1 MVQSISTILIAHYF
15 VKDIS
20 QTRFAANYKKW
31 RQKMT
36 HITLLLSIMEKKRIV
51 ATFTHCA
58 RDAKKNISGLP
69 P

>member
-20 QTRFAANYKKW
+20 QTKFAGSFKKW
-31 RQKMT
+31 RQKMK
-36 HITLLLSIMEKKRIV
+36 HITLSLSIMEKKRI
-51 ATFTHCA
+51 AGTFTHCA
-58 RDAKKNISGLP
+58 HDRYNISGLP